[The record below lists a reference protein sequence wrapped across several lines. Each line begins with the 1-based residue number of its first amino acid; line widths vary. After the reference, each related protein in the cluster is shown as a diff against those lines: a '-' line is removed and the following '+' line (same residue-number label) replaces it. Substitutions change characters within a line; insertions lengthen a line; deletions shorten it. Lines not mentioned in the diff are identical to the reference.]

1 MMNAHHPA
9 QRLMQRRRLLAAS
22 ARLALGG
29 AAYLALFGA
38 HGQPSYTVTT
48 AQLQDAVAKRFP
60 VRKRAQGILDLTV
73 QAPQLRMMPGQ
84 NRLGAVMA
92 VEAGGPALRR
102 TYPGTFD
109 LDFALRYEAGD
120 MTLRAHELKVN
131 TLQFDGLP
139 PQASMLLASYGPQ
152 LAEQALQGAVLH
164 TLKPQD
170 LALPDSM
177 GVQPSTITVTDK
189 GLVIAFAN
197 KPMS

>member
-1 MMNAHHPA
+1 M
-9 QRLMQRRRLLAAS
+9 QGMQRRKLLGTAT
-22 ARLALGG
+22 RVALGG

-38 HGQPSYTVTT
+38 RGQPSYTVTT
-48 AQLQDAVAKRFP
+48 SQLQDAIAKRFP
-60 VRKRAQGILDLTV
+60 MRKRAQGILDITV
-73 QAPQLRMMPGQ
+73 QAPQLRMLSAQ

-109 LDFALRYEAGD
+109 LDFALRYEARD
-120 MTLRAHELKVN
+120 MTIRAHELRVN
-131 TLQFDGLP
+131 ALQFEGLP
-139 PQASMLLASYGPQ
+139 PEASMLLGSYGPQ

-164 TLKPQD
+164 TLNAQD

-189 GLVIAFAN
+189 GLVIAFVN